1 MFLIF
6 ILLLLINIVL
16 NLNGLIAS
24 IYKTLNTWFYNV
36 LPSIFIFYNIS
47 NYLISN
53 KIILFVSKI
62 FKFIIKFESQY
73 SYSLLFINIFL
84 GNPGTTSLINE
95 AFNNNK
101 ISINDYRTLNS
112 ICIYMNPLFVITF
125 FNIKFYIIYFISIL
139 IYIKI
144 YSLIINRN
152 EKNLFL
158 LQSVNRNYS
167 INDFYLSINKSINI
181 ILNVAGVMVFFNIIK
196 QTFSFY
202 INYFDLNYFSLKF
215 ILSFIEVS
223 SGLKDISLYNNIN
236 LNILLLS
243 SQGLCIL
250 IQSLSYLNKKNISF
264 LRYIL
269 NHILSTIAVS
279 CIFITLSFIFHI

>member
-73 SYSLLFINIFL
+73 SYSLLLINIFL

-152 EKNLFL
+152 KKNLFL

-243 SQGLCIL
+243 SQGICIL

-264 LRYIL
+264 SKYIL
-269 NHILSTIAVS
+269 NHILSTIVVS
-279 CIFITLSFIFHI
+279 CIFIILSFIFHI

>member
-152 EKNLFL
+152 KKNLFL

-202 INYFDLNYFSLKF
+202 INYFGLNYFSL
-215 ILSFIEVS
+215 
-223 SGLKDISLYNNIN
+223 
-236 LNILLLS
+236 
-243 SQGLCIL
+243 
-250 IQSLSYLNKKNISF
+250 
-264 LRYIL
+264 
-269 NHILSTIAVS
+269 
-279 CIFITLSFIFHI
+279 

>member
-152 EKNLFL
+152 KKNLFL

>member
-1 MFLIF
+1 MKEIGEDQIRVIGKDSDSKNILITAAF
-6 ILLLLINIVL
+6 IVVGIV
-16 NLNGLIAS
+16 G
-24 IYKTLNTWFYNV
+24 
-36 LPSIFIFYNIS
+36 
-47 NYLISN
+47 
-53 KIILFVSKI
+53 
-62 FKFIIKFESQY
+62 
-73 SYSLLFINIFL
+73 
-84 GNPGTTSLINE
+84 
-95 AFNNNK
+95 
-101 ISINDYRTLNS
+101 
-112 ICIYMNPLFVITF
+112 
-125 FNIKFYIIYFISIL
+125 L

-152 EKNLFL
+152 KKNLFL
-158 LQSVNRNYS
+158 LQSVNHNYS

-202 INYFDLNYFSLKF
+202 INCFGLNYFSLKF

>member
-101 ISINDYRTLNS
+101 ISINDYQTLNN

-152 EKNLFL
+152 KKNLFL
-158 LQSVNRNYS
+158 SQSVNRNYS

-202 INYFDLNYFSLKF
+202 INYLNLNYFSLKF

>member
-73 SYSLLFINIFL
+73 SYSLLFINFFL

-152 EKNLFL
+152 KKNLFL